1 MMLLVQLVVVAVVL
15 MLASQSIPGV
25 YVRDWM
31 AAFVASIVFA
41 LLAVFIGW
49 VIKLGITL
57 LTLPLTIVTLGLFLL
72 LISWIAN
79 AVLLKM
85 TAGLVESFAVRDWR
99 AALTLSF
106 LYSAA
111 LFVVELVMR

>member
-1 MMLLVQLVVVAVVL
+1 MLIVQLVVAAVVL
-15 MLASQSIPGV
+15 MLASQSVAGV
-25 YVRDWM
+25 YVRDWT

-49 VIKLGITL
+49 LLKLVLTL
-57 LTLPLTIVTLGLFLL
+57 VTLPLTIVTLGLFLL
-72 LISWIAN
+72 LISWLAN

-85 TAGLVESFAVRDWR
+85 TAGLVESFSVRDWR
-99 AALTLSF
+99 AALILSF

-111 LFVVELVMR
+111 LYVVELVMT

>member
-1 MMLLVQLVVVAVVL
+1 MLLVQLVVVAVVL
-15 MLASQSIPGV
+15 MVASQNISGV
-25 YVRDWM
+25 YVRDWG
-31 AAFVASIVFA
+31 AAAVASIVFA
-41 LLAVFIGW
+41 VLAVLIGW
-49 VIKLGITL
+49 LLKLVITL
-57 LTLPLTIVTLGLFLL
+57 ATLPLTIVTLGLFLL
-72 LISWIAN
+72 LIGWIAN

-111 LFVVELVMR
+111 LYVVELVMR